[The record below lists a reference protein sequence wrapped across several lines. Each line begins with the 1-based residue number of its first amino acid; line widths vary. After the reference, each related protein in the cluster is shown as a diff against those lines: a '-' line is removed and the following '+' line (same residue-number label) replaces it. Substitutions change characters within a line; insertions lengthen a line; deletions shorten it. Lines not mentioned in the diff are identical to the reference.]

1 MTIIRELLCGATCI
15 KRVAVRNN
23 FYGGVKVSTGFR
35 IDTSACPGSDG
46 LVKNRKLI
54 TAKSNVINAA
64 HRFARPEP
72 MALAA

>member
-1 MTIIRELLCGATCI
+1 MSLVVVIDSGEGSLKI
-15 KRVAVRNN
+15 K
-23 FYGGVKVSTGFR
+23 YGGVKVSTGFR

-64 HRFARPEP
+64 HRFARPSMP
-72 MALAA
+72 MAMAA